1 MFLLSTVICQITLTL
16 TSSFPMAMGQM
27 MVENIP
33 FMHVICRIAIQNQG
47 KGKGKGKGENK
58 DKGKIVR

>member
-1 MFLLSTVICQITLTL
+1 
-16 TSSFPMAMGQM
+16 MAMGQM

-47 KGKGKGKGENK
+47 KGKDE
-58 DKGKIVR
+58 GKIINKMVL

>member
-47 KGKGKGKGENK
+47 K
-58 DKGKIVR
+58 IFLICFHT

>member
-1 MFLLSTVICQITLTL
+1 
-16 TSSFPMAMGQM
+16 MAMGQM

-47 KGKGKGKGENK
+47 EIYYFYQFLYNFFVYCVFNK
-58 DKGKIVR
+58 NRLSIYLLYVIK